1 MLEIKTRQEGG
12 SVTTELAQLTDLLV
26 KMEKSLVLLL
36 SSGAPASLVSH
47 WRGQLLR

>member
-1 MLEIKTRQEGG
+1 MLEIRTRQEGG
-12 SVTTELAQLTDLLV
+12 SVTTELAQLTDLLL
-26 KMEKSLVLLL
+26 KMEKSLVLL